1 MTLDIYDLDEINL
14 TQIYKTI
21 NQLLDDDPYSSLDLF
36 EDL

>member
-14 TQIYKTI
+14 TQIYKAI